1 MLYMHYRNRYTKQL
15 NQKNDSF
22 MDIFLTPKNTNAQGN
37 VLNLNIPM
45 DFPMILHERLGQ
57 PLILEWFNL
66 K

>member
-1 MLYMHYRNRYTKQL
+1 MHYRNRYTKQL

-45 DFPMILHERLGQ
+45 DFP
-57 PLILEWFNL
+57 FDV
-66 K
+66 

>member
-1 MLYMHYRNRYTKQL
+1 MSEDKATEMVEWFDQA
-15 NQKNDSF
+15 F

-45 DFPMILHERLGQ
+45 DFPMILHERLVQ